1 MRNNPPTTSRPIA
14 DLIKKIKACTVC
26 AGLPLG
32 PNPIFQIG
40 SEAKILIAGQAP
52 GRITHLK
59 STPFDDPSG
68 NRLRDW
74 LGVDRASFYD
84 PSKFAIVPMGFC
96 FPGSKKGG
104 DLPPRTE
111 CEENWRTQVLDL
123 LPNIELT
130 LVIGKYAMDYHL
142 GGKQGKTLTETV
154 RNWESFWPDLL
165 PLPHPSPRN
174 GIWLKKNP
182 WLEEEVLP
190 KLKLKVAQLT
200 TN

>member
-1 MRNNPPTTSRPIA
+1 MRQHPPWTPLTIA
-14 DLIKKIKACTVC
+14 GLIEDIKACTTC
-26 AGLPLG
+26 KGLPLG

-40 SEAKILIAGQAP
+40 TEAKILIAGQAP

-59 STPFDDPSG
+59 NTPFDDPSG

-74 LGVDRASFYD
+74 LGVDRDAFYD
-84 PSKFAIVPMGFC
+84 PDKFAIVPMGFC

-104 DLPPRTE
+104 DLPPRSE
-111 CEENWRTQVLDL
+111 CEEQWRSKVLSH

-130 LVIGKYAMDYHL
+130 VVIGKYAMDYHL
-142 GGKQGKTLTETV
+142 GDKQGKTLTETV
-154 RNWESFWPDLL
+154 QNWQSFWPDVL

-182 WLEEEVLP
+182 WFGEDILP
-190 KLKLKVAQLT
+190 KLKEAVADRL
-200 TN
+200 NS